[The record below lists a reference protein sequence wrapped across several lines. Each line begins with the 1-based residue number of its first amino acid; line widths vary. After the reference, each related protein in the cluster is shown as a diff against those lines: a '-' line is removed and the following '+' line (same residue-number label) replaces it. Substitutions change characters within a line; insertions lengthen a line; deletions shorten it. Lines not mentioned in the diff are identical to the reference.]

1 MVLNK
6 NTLDRLTQEFDSPL
20 YVFHQDS
27 FEENYRRFVGAMT
40 AEYDKYHLS
49 YSYKT
54 NYTPYICSLVKD
66 LGGYAEVVSDMEYQI
81 AKAVG
86 YEDDHIL
93 YNGPIKG
100 PLSQEML
107 LKGGLLNVDNLEELQ
122 DILALAAGNP
132 GVCLKIGLRVNID
145 IGQSF
150 VSRFGIDSGSEDL
163 PRAISLIDSTPNL
176 EVQGIHCHVGQSRS
190 VQSWQNRARRVLEIV
205 DRYFKGVRLKYID
218 LGSGMYGEMDESLAC
233 QFGSDLPGYADYA
246 AAIGGVLRD
255 YYRDWAFEDKPILF
269 TEPGT
274 TIVNHYVDFV
284 GQVSSIK
291 HIRGK
296 EFVVLNC
303 SKHNLGEI
311 CTLKK
316 LPLTVVP
323 GGKSG
328 EILTDAALVGYTC
341 LEHDVLYR
349 GYAGNL
355 AVGDYVIFG
364 NVGGYSNVSKPPF
377 ISPNCAMIA
386 VKGDT
391 ARLIKR
397 TETVRDILATY
408 VI

>member
-1 MVLNK
+1 MIFDAE
-6 NTLDRLTQEFDSPL
+6 TLDRLTAEFDSPL
-20 YVFHQDS
+20 YVFDQNS

-40 AEYDKYHLS
+40 AQYDKYHLS

-81 AKAVG
+81 ARAVG

-107 LKGGLLNVDNLEELQ
+107 LKGGLLNVDNLEELG
-122 DILALAAGNP
+122 DIIALAGRNP
-132 GVCLKIGLRVNID
+132 DARLKIGLRVNVD

-150 VSRFGIDSGSEDL
+150 VSRFGIDADSEDL
-163 PRAISLIDSTPNL
+163 PRAIALIDSTPNL

-205 DRYFKGVRLKYID
+205 DKYFKGVKLKYID
-218 LGSGMYGEMDESLAC
+218 LGSGMYGEMDESLSS
-233 QFGSDLPGYADYA
+233 QFGSDLPGYPDYA
-246 AAIGGVLRD
+246 AAIGGVFRD

-284 GQVSSIK
+284 GRVSSIK

-349 GYAGNL
+349 GFEGKL

-386 VKGDT
+386 LKGAA

>member
-1 MVLNK
+1 MVFDAE
-6 NTLDRLTQEFDSPL
+6 TLDRLTREFDSPL
-20 YVFHQDS
+20 YVFDQDS
-27 FEENYRRFVGAMT
+27 FEENFRRFVGAMT
-40 AEYDKYHLS
+40 AQYDKYRLS

-81 AKAVG
+81 ARQVG
-86 YEDDHIL
+86 YEDSHIL

-100 PLSQEML
+100 PLSREML

-122 DILALAAGNP
+122 EIIALAGRNP

-150 VSRFGIDSGSEDL
+150 VSRFGIDADSEDL
-163 PRAISLIDSTPNL
+163 SRAIRLIDCTPNL
-176 EVQGIHCHVGQSRS
+176 EIQGIHCHVGQSRS
-190 VQSWQNRARRVLEIV
+190 VRSWENRARRVLEIV
-205 DRYFKGVRLKYID
+205 DRYFKNVKLKYID
-218 LGSGMYGEMDESLAC
+218 LGSGMFGEMDESLAC

-246 AAIGGVLRD
+246 AAIGGVFRD
-255 YYRDWAFEDKPILF
+255 YYRDWAWEDKPILF

-284 GQVSSIK
+284 GRVSSIK

-316 LPLTVVP
+316 LPLTVVS
-323 GGKSG
+323 GGKPG
-328 EILTDAALVGYTC
+328 EALTDAALVGYTC

-349 GYAGNL
+349 GFEGKL

-386 VKGDT
+386 VKGEE

>member
-6 NTLDRLTQEFDSPL
+6 NTLDRLTAEFDSPL

-27 FEENYRRFVGAMT
+27 FEENYRRFVGCMT
-40 AEYDKYHLS
+40 AQYDKYHLS

-54 NYTPYICSLVKD
+54 NYTPYICRLVKD

-100 PLSQEML
+100 PLSREML

-132 GVCLKIGLRVNID
+132 GVPLKIGLRVNID

-205 DRYFKGVRLKYID
+205 DRYFKGVKLKYID
-218 LGSGMYGEMDESLAC
+218 LGSGMFGEMDESLAC
-233 QFGSDLPGYADYA
+233 QFGSDLPGYPDYA
-246 AAIGGVLRD
+246 AAIGGVFRD

-284 GQVSSIK
+284 GRVSSIK

-323 GGKSG
+323 GGNPR
-328 EILTDAALVGYTC
+328 EVLTDAALVGYTC

-349 GYAGNL
+349 GFEGKL

-386 VKGDT
+386 VKGAA